1 MIAAELFQLIALL
14 VTLNPFRH
22 SRQPELVC
30 QPDRQPEDGRAF
42 PRQRLEEEFGFSVH
56 HAVRP
61 LTCVAEGAALVVSMP
76 SVIAAY
82 SGT

>member
-30 QPDRQPEDGRAF
+30 QPDHQPEDGRAF
-42 PRQRLEEEFGFSVH
+42 PRQQGL
-56 HAVRP
+56 
-61 LTCVAEGAALVVSMP
+61 VAAG
-76 SVIAAY
+76 
-82 SGT
+82 

>member
-42 PRQRLEEEFGFSVH
+42 PRQQGL
-56 HAVRP
+56 
-61 LTCVAEGAALVVSMP
+61 VAAG
-76 SVIAAY
+76 
-82 SGT
+82 

>member
-30 QPDRQPEDGRAF
+30 QPD

-82 SGT
+82 SGN